1 MLISR
6 VNSKNNGI
14 QYSLKGQKNSENL
27 IIKIITICIKGKKKY

>member
-14 QYSLKGQKNSENL
+14 WYSLKGQKIVK
-27 IIKIITICIKGKKKY
+27 IIKIITICIKGKKEY